1 MKRIFIIL
9 LLSTLPAFVF
19 SQTTFSGNSDYR
31 PFNGINKNL
40 KSAHKYSTFK
50 FKKKKK
56 RLVPR
61 FYKNEVSLTFMRRNK
76 DPKNSNIKITYPSQM
91 VFFLLCWK

>member
-1 MKRIFIIL
+1 MKKIIIIL
-9 LLSTLPAFVF
+9 FMSILPALAF
-19 SQTTFSGNSDYR
+19 SQSSFKGYSEYR
-31 PFNGINKNL
+31 PFNGISKNL
-40 KSAHKYSTFK
+40 KTAHKSSSFK

-61 FYKNEVSLTFMRRNK
+61 FYKNEVSLTFLRRNK
-76 DPKNSNIKITYPSQM
+76 DPQNSNIKINYPSQM